1 MKMKKSLR
9 RALLA
14 AGLLL
19 WAGDA
24 GAQQSSLLWKVTTKG
39 SQKPTYIF
47 GTIHALP
54 QSKFFFPKAATDA
67 LNASDRLVLEIDMD
81 NAQELSSLPALIAAK
96 GKSIKEFM
104 TPEELQ
110 KVSRYM
116 ADSAGIP
123 FEQVA
128 SLKPFV
134 FTSLLL
140 SKVVGSTPTSYEEYL
155 LGQAKQANKPI
166 DGIETVA
173 EQVEAFDR
181 LPFDQQVKQLVE
193 MISDMDKA
201 RQQYQQL
208 VAAYTSQQLDQI
220 SKVSEEEN
228 KDYPQFEQVLI
239 TDRNTKWIPRLKEKI
254 SDGGCFIAVG
264 AGHLAGRN
272 GILELLKKKG
282 YKVEPVASK

>member
-1 MKMKKSLR
+1 MTKKIHLR
-9 RALLA
+9 KALLA

-19 WAGDA
+19 LAGGA
-24 GAQQSSLLWKVTTKG
+24 GAQQSSLLWKVTAKG
-39 SQKPTYIF
+39 AAKPTFIF

-54 QSKFFFPKAATDA
+54 QSKFFFPKAAAEA

-81 NAQELSSLPALIAAK
+81 DAQELSSLPALIAAK
-96 GKSIKEFM
+96 GKSIKDFM
-104 TPEELQ
+104 TPEELE

-128 SLKPFV
+128 ALKPFV

-140 SKVVGSTPTSYEEYL
+140 SKVVGSTPASYEEYL
-155 LGQAKQANKPI
+155 LAQAKQANKPI

-181 LPFDQQVKQLVE
+181 LPFDKQVKQLVE
-193 MISDMDKA
+193 MISDMSKT
-201 RQQYQQL
+201 RQQYQQM

-220 SKVSEEEN
+220 AKMSKEEN
-228 KDYPQFEQVLI
+228 KEYPEFDQVLI
-239 TDRNTKWIPRLKEKI
+239 TDRNTKWIPRLKKKI
-254 SDGGCFIAVG
+254 DAGSCFIAVG
-264 AGHLAGRN
+264 AGHLPGSN

-282 YKVEPVASK
+282 YTVEPVAIK